1 MAELSGH
8 PLQQAG
14 PHPRIHP
21 GAAFPQQA
29 AGLLHLPTAGLPH
42 PIADLPHPIADL
54 LHRTADRHLPAAATA
69 LLQAA
74 RAGLPTA
81 TPAATGLPAV
91 LPAHGHPILPAV
103 LPPAEAAVTRAEA
116 IPVADTRVAEAAV
129 AAAEDGDR
137 QISPNHPETPND
149 YHPRQNY
156 SGGWSHC
163 PRTIQNYLTI

>member
-42 PIADLPHPIADL
+42 PIADL

-91 LPAHGHPILPAV
+91 HPVPGHPILPAV
-103 LPPAEAAVTRAEA
+103 LPPAGAAVTRAEA

-137 QISPNHPETPND
+137 QISPKHPETPND

-156 SGGWSHC
+156 SGGWSYC

>member
-1 MAELSGH
+1 MAELSGP

-42 PIADLPHPIADL
+42 PIADLPHPI
-54 LHRTADRHLPAAATA
+54 ADRHLPAAATA

-137 QISPNHPETPND
+137 QISPKHPETPND

>member
-42 PIADLPHPIADL
+42 PIADLPHPI
-54 LHRTADRHLPAAATA
+54 ADRHLPAAATA

-116 IPVADTRVAEAAV
+116 ILVADTRVAEAAV

-137 QISPNHPETPND
+137 QISPKHPETPND

-156 SGGWSHC
+156 SGGWSYC

>member
-42 PIADLPHPIADL
+42 PIADLPHPI
-54 LHRTADRHLPAAATA
+54 ADRHLPAAATA

-137 QISPNHPETPND
+137 QISPKHPETPND

-156 SGGWSHC
+156 SGGWSYC

>member
-91 LPAHGHPILPAV
+91 LPAPGHPTLPAV

-137 QISPNHPETPND
+137 QISPKHPETPND
-149 YHPRQNY
+149 YHP
-156 SGGWSHC
+156 
-163 PRTIQNYLTI
+163 

>member
-42 PIADLPHPIADL
+42 PI
-54 LHRTADRHLPAAATA
+54 ADRHLPAAATA

-116 IPVADTRVAEAAV
+116 ILVADTRVAEAAV

-137 QISPNHPETPND
+137 QISPKHPETPND

-156 SGGWSHC
+156 SGGWSYC